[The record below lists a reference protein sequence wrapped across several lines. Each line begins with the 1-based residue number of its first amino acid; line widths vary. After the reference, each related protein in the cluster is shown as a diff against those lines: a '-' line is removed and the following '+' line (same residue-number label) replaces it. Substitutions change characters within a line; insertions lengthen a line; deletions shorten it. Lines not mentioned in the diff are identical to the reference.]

1 MPVGFFDDVVA
12 DNLARGID
20 LRKVM
25 EERVQ
30 AADKDLKTLFAEVD
44 LLAGLSEEE
53 LAALEAE
60 EAELE
65 EEALQLAYLTKVALL
80 KTAAEKQADKHSD
93 VSERGVDSN
102 SVSNTSDD
110 TLSAFALEAEAVI
123 SGAYYF
129 GNEGNAA
136 ADDGDAATKAAT
148 NSIIES
154 LSRNVRLA
162 FEEKRQLEQLK
173 ELQLVEAQQNVVA
186 IDEVD
191 IDSFFDSYY
200 TGHFS

>member
-102 SVSNTSDD
+102 SVSNNSDD
-110 TLSAFALEAEAVI
+110 TLSAFALEADAVI

-136 ADDGDAATKAAT
+136 DIDGDAATKAAT

-173 ELQLVEAQQNVVA
+173 ELQLVEAKQNVVA